1 MNTKNQNKDIIAK
14 LEEFISKSLTGAKG
28 RVIDSTV
35 SITDGDIYAIH
46 ALTNTT
52 FTTINGDFKGS
63 SIIAAATMS
72 AGDTI
77 YLPIKNLELA
87 SGVAVIYQH
96 KLS

>member
-14 LEEFISKSLTGAKG
+14 IEDLISKSLTGTKP
-28 RVIDSTV
+28 RVINNTIT
-35 SITDGDIYAIH
+35 ITDGDIYAIH
-46 ALTNTT
+46 ALTNIT
-52 FTTINGDFKGS
+52 FTTINGDFKGGG
-63 SIIAAATMS
+63 IIAAATML

-87 SGVAVIYQH
+87 TGTGVIYQH